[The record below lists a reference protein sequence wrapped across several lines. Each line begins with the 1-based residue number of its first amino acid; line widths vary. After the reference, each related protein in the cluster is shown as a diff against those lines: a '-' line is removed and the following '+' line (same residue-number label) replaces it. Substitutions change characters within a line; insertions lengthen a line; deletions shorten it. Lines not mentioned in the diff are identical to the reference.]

1 MEFPQPHVSSL
12 LSWDLR
18 QKESLVSNH
27 AHAGPR
33 RRAAF
38 PPTGS
43 PLTKSSPRRREAHA
57 HGGVPIQGPFVPTW
71 LFRGVDAQ
79 ELSLATVSLP

>member
-1 MEFPQPHVSSL
+1 M
-12 LSWDLR
+12 
-18 QKESLVSNH
+18 SNH

-38 PPTGS
+38 PPTDS
-43 PLTKSSPRRREAHA
+43 PLTKSSPHRREAHS
-57 HGGVPIQGPFVPTW
+57 HGGVPIQGPFVPMW